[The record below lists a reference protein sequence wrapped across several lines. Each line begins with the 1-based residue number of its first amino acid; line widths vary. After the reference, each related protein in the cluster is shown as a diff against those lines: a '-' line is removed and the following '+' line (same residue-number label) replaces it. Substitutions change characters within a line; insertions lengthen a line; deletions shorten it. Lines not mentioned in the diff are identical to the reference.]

1 VLTNR
6 LAAQVEARVEHHRH
20 VGQPLELRDER
31 LMEDPD
37 TPHAVK
43 LAAARDLLDRNDITG
58 KTAVEVTVKPREA
71 IIDGILVDTPD
82 AARVAAVIDA
92 ELEPVDPDSAEVE
105 VEPDR
110 AALPVATTDSRPPRR
125 LDPQRVGQRSGETER
140 VEDAE
145 QSGCRGPWWRSRPG

>member
-1 VLTNR
+1 
-6 LAAQVEARVEHHRH
+6 
-20 VGQPLELRDER
+20 
-31 LMEDPD
+31 MEDPD

-58 KTAVEVTVKPREA
+58 KTAVEVTVKPWEA

-105 VEPDR
+105 VEVEPDR
-110 AALPVATTDSRPPRR
+110 PALPVATTDSRPPRR
-125 LDPQRVGQRSGETER
+125 LDPQRVGQRSGETEW
-140 VEDAE
+140 D
-145 QSGCRGPWWRSRPG
+145 